1 MRTRTV
7 AATLAI
13 LSLVGTSVAA
23 AAESA
28 GDGKPFRNGR
38 SFAELSGFE
47 GNEAALGTAVAKAI
61 LAVSPTK
68 GPEHDFSGREEVL
81 GQGVATVIR
90 TLNVREPYQ
99 HETNDAL
106 VKMTLTYIQFA
117 KDHELLDDMVEHEL
131 RTQMPMLTRVGRMI
145 EKSGNTELAL
155 IAMTD
160 RTACFYQLVQEV
172 ERSPG
177 SIRFKSP
184 FGNVLAVTQ
193 RLGQHDLTE
202 KEIHEIWTKPRFER
216 QADMMG
222 VKVEVSEI
230 DADGWVTMTVMPPA
244 GLAAAR

>member
-1 MRTRTV
+1 MRMLTMTSILALLCV
-7 AATLAI
+7 A
-13 LSLVGTSVAA
+13 GTSVAA

-28 GDGKPFRNGR
+28 ADGSRFRNGR

-47 GNEAALGTAVAKAI
+47 GNEATLGAAVAKAI
-61 LAVSPTK
+61 REVSPTK
-68 GPEHDFSGREEVL
+68 GAEHDFSGREEVL

-117 KDHELLDDMVEHEL
+117 KDHGLLEDMVEHEL

-145 EKSGNTELAL
+145 EKSGDTELAL

-184 FGNVLAVTQ
+184 FGHVLAVTR

-202 KEIHEIWTKPRFER
+202 QQIHDIWTKPRFER
-216 QADMMG
+216 QAEMMG
-222 VKVEVSEI
+222 VTVDVSEI
-230 DADGWVTMTVMPPA
+230 DADGWVTMTVVPPA
-244 GLAAAR
+244 AVAQSR

>member
-1 MRTRTV
+1 MRRHIV
-7 AATLAI
+7 AAALAI
-13 LSLVGTSVAA
+13 ISLVGAGVTA

-28 GDGKPFRNGR
+28 AGGSEFRNGR

-47 GNEAALGTAVAKAI
+47 GSEPALGAAVAKAI
-61 LAVSPTK
+61 LEVSPTK

-117 KDHELLDDMVEHEL
+117 KEHELLEDMVEHEV

-145 EKSGNTELAL
+145 QKTGDTELAL

-202 KEIHEIWTKPRFER
+202 KEIHAIWTKPRFER
-216 QADMMG
+216 QAEMMG
-222 VKVEVSEI
+222 VTVEVSEL

-244 GLAAAR
+244 GLAQAR